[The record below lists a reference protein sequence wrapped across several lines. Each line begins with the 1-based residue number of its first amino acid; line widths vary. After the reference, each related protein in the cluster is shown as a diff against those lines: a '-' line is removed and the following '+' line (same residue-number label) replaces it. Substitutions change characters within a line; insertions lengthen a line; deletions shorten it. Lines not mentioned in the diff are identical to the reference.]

1 MHTCVEN
8 AYMKPRCS
16 LCFPYKAA
24 GHGMD
29 FVKRLDGEFALAL
42 FDFELRQL
50 VLARDWAQGV
60 GDTGTQF
67 PDT

>member
-1 MHTCVEN
+1 
-8 AYMKPRCS
+8 MKPRRS
-16 LCFPYKAA
+16 LCFPYLLVNLWTPEAA

-50 VLARDWAQGV
+50 VLARDWAWEMQGK
-60 GDTGTQF
+60 
-67 PDT
+67 

>member
-1 MHTCVEN
+1 MNLWTPE
-8 AYMKPRCS
+8 
-16 LCFPYKAA
+16 AA

-60 GDTGTQF
+60 GDTGKAKV
-67 PDT
+67 PDTQESL